1 MPLHPFE
8 INIYD
13 ACLQKWGKKFDSDKG
28 RKTHCSLSSARL
40 CAMWV
45 QGQRVGVL
53 VATYI
58 CITYRRIN
66 VVTRM
71 FDKWAGERGALD
83 PPTTLCFSGLTWHL
97 ASSRLNWQLLWTA
110 KWPCVIPAP
119 VSKPSPDSWMVNSTR
134 KLIAKRDVC
143 CQSGGSSHV
152 ETPGKVTRLEE
163 VKRGRKR
170 REVGWRCFIC
180 NYSALGMIT
189 CRGNSKKKEK
199 KRVTQTKC
207 RLVVRLRSTMT

>member
-40 CAMWV
+40 WAMWV

-71 FDKWAGERGALD
+71 FDKWAGERGTLD
-83 PPTTLCFSGLTWHL
+83 PPTTSCFSGLTWHL
-97 ASSRLNWQLLWTA
+97 ASSRLDWQLPWTA

-119 VSKPSPDSWMVNSTR
+119 LSKPSPDSWMVNSTR

-152 ETPGKVTRLEE
+152 ETP
-163 VKRGRKR
+163 
-170 REVGWRCFIC
+170 WQS
-180 NYSALGMIT
+180 YSAG
-189 CRGNSKKKEK
+189 RGKERKKEK
-199 KRVTQTKC
+199 RGGLEVFYMQLFCIRNDYLQGK
-207 RLVVRLRSTMT
+207 